1 MNLSELQHELRTAD
15 PAAILV
21 SPRVLDR
28 VIRQEHHLGNLL
40 WRVPHRDC
48 YVVDRHVLFR
58 HVEQDELSL
67 EPERLLPST
76 VILLAE
82 PGSEELA
89 ASDSRPL
96 FLKYWR
102 RLFHARLHL
111 ALQALCEE

>member
-1 MNLSELQHELRTAD
+1 MNLSELQQELRTAD

-28 VIRQEHHLGNLL
+28 VIRQEHQLGNLL
-40 WRVPHRDC
+40 WHVPHRSC

-58 HVEQDELSL
+58 HVEQDELTL

-89 ASDSRPL
+89 AGDSHPL
-96 FLKYWR
+96 CLKYWR
-102 RLFHARLHL
+102 LLFHARLHVG
-111 ALQALCEE
+111 LQTLC